1 VWGFGRAIAL
11 WRFIAVQLFRADS
24 DIDLCGKVLMI
35 ELALMVCCMQI
46 TLPNRTPFPLPAKR
60 V

>member
-11 WRFIAVQLFRADS
+11 WGFNAAQQFRADS
-24 DIDLCGKVLMI
+24 DIDLCRNVLTAALVLMTWS
-35 ELALMVCCMQI
+35 MQI
-46 TLPNRTPFPLPAKR
+46 ALPNRTTFQLPAKR